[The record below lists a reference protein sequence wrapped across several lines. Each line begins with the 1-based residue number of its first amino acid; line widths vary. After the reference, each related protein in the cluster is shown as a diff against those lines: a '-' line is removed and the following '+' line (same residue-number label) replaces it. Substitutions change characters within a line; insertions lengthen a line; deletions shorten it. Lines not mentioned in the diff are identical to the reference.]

1 MSALPIAVLGGS
13 VAGLMTALSIART
26 GAQVEFVERDALTAQ
41 RSDPASGNDSVEY
54 WWRKECRRR
63 GIPTHS
69 LHSGGAR
76 YENAHQMCGKH

>member
-26 GAQVEFVERDALTAQ
+26 GAQVELVERDALTAQ

-54 WWRKECRRR
+54 WWRK
-63 GIPTHS
+63 
-69 LHSGGAR
+69 
-76 YENAHQMCGKH
+76 

>member
-26 GAQVEFVERDALTAQ
+26 GAQVELVERDALTAQ

-54 WWRKECRRR
+54 W
-63 GIPTHS
+63 
-69 LHSGGAR
+69 
-76 YENAHQMCGKH
+76 